1 MGGIDL
7 GDIYVDPN
15 NPEKMVFGEAAKAL
29 NAQTSKE
36 LARGATQNVA
46 RAQKKKQQQ
55 QSAQSVKNLLA
66 DLNVMEPGVKNLL
79 GL

>member
-1 MGGIDL
+1 MGVDL
-7 GDIYVDPN
+7 GPDFYASES
-15 NPEKMVFGEAAKAL
+15 NPENFAFGKAARTL
-29 NAQTSKE
+29 NTQTSKE

>member
-1 MGGIDL
+1 MQNGRIDL
-7 GDIYVDPN
+7 D
-15 NPEKMVFGEAAKAL
+15 
-29 NAQTSKE
+29 
-36 LARGATQNVA
+36 
-46 RAQKKKQQQ
+46 QQQ

>member
-1 MGGIDL
+1 MGVDL
-7 GDIYVDPN
+7 GPDFYSSES
-15 NPEKMVFGEAAKAL
+15 NPENIAFGEEARAL
-29 NAQTSKE
+29 NTQTSKE

>member
-1 MGGIDL
+1 MGGYDL
-7 GDIYVDPN
+7 GPIYASES
-15 NPEKMVFGEAAKAL
+15 NPQNMAFGEEARAL